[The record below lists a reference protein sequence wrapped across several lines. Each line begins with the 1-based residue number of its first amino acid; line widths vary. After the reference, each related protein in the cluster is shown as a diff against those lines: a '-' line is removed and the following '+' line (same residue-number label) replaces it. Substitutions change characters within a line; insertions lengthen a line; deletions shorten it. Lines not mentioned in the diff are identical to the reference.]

1 MGVLLK
7 TGIVVGMLDAVK
19 MEETR
24 EDEILCLPHN
34 NLPGTYT

>member
-24 EDEILCLPHN
+24 GDESFCLPHN
-34 NLPGTYT
+34 NLPGTHT